1 MHTVAYSLGAALYM
15 GASVRYAT
23 WFAQARPGTPR
34 LAAVL
39 LYVGIACHLA
49 GLAIYWATFGE
60 PPLVGLGPSIATLS
74 LLIVLALAAVGT
86 FSETR
91 AVGLVLT
98 PFAALLLIAAIL
110 IGLHPT
116 GLPLSFREP
125 WLAIHTSLSFL
136 GYAAWVVAAAA
147 ASMYLVQF
155 RELKHKRLGAVFQF
169 FPALE
174 TLDRL
179 TQRSLVL
186 GFSSFTLGILV
197 GSIWTLRFNPA
208 MGPTDPKVLWGLLA
222 WVVLGVAVWM
232 RLSGH
237 RSSREAAVWNV
248 AGFVLV
254 FVAYLVFKAMAP
266 GTRFF
271 L

>member
-1 MHTVAYSLGAALYM
+1 MHIVAYTLGAALYA

-23 WFAQARPGTPR
+23 WFAQARTGIPR
-34 LAAVL
+34 LATVL
-39 LYVGIACHLA
+39 LYLGVAFHLA
-49 GLAIYWATFGE
+49 GLTIYWVKFGE
-60 PPLVGLGPSIATLS
+60 PPLVGLGPSISTLS
-74 LLIVLALAAVGT
+74 LLIALALAAVGT

-98 PFAALLLIAAIL
+98 PIAALLLIAGIV

-116 GLPLSFREP
+116 GTPLSFREP
-125 WLAIHTSLSFL
+125 WLALHTSLSFL

-147 ASMYLVQF
+147 AAMYLVQF

-179 TQRSLVL
+179 TQRSLVV

-197 GSIWTLRFNPA
+197 GLVWTLRFNPA
-208 MGPTDPKVLWGLLA
+208 LGPTDPKVIWGLLA
-222 WVVLGVAVWM
+222 WAVLGIAVWV

-237 RSSREAAVWNV
+237 RTSREAAVWNV

-254 FVAYLVFKAMAP
+254 FVAYLVLKAIVP